1 MKINSLYHIYQDK
14 WKKYSS
20 AWIISDTHF
29 GEDDLKEAFPNR
41 PTDETLV
48 KTINASAGRNDV
60 LIHLGDVGD
69 VEYVRKLRAAHKIL
83 IMGNHDKGVSNYKRQ
98 IVYEEYDEDKY
109 TLDEVKALAEEK
121 YPDWKINISKSYS
134 FHAPFCCWLVR
145 ADNML
150 FDEVYEGPL
159 MLGEK
164 LILSHEPVIIPWAFN
179 IHGHNHNDF
188 LEDDYHYNVNIEM
201 RDYKPTNLNK
211 LMREGVTSDVPTLH
225 RLTINGAIRRKES
238 SK

>member
-60 LIHLGDVGD
+60 LIHLGDIGD

-83 IMGNHDKGVSNYKRQ
+83 VMGNHDKGVSNYRRKK
-98 IVYEEYDEDKY
+98 ICEDYDEAKY
-109 TLDEVKALAEEK
+109 TINEVKAIAEEK
-121 YPDWKINISKSYS
+121 YPGWRINIHQGYS
-134 FHAPFCCWLVR
+134 FHAPFSYWRVC

-164 LILSHEPVIIPWAFN
+164 LILTHEPVIIPWAFN
-179 IHGHNHNDF
+179 IHGHDHNEH
-188 LEDDYHYNVNIEM
+188 LGDDYHYNVNLEM
-201 RDYKPTNLNK
+201 REYKPTNLNK
-211 LMREGVTSDVPTLH
+211 LMREGVTSNVPTLH
-225 RLTINGAIRRKES
+225 RLAINTAVRRKENGE
-238 SK
+238 